1 MSCVCVVPHMLIWW
15 RCGRTDW
22 KTGKWREMQNS
33 IHWHQIRVRNSGE
46 NEKHSMTYV
55 AMYVMCLLNCFLCV
69 VLKELFIV
77 FLWSPC
83 LLHDTCESLCE
94 MNLSCFICTVLCW
107 TSLFSIVCW
116 YVHWSCWK
124 RLCDLLKLI
133 NTWQDRDGGK
143 EEKRE
148 TNYNWNWFFI
158 KMTSFII
165 VHPNNLFYES
175 KQYHNHNSFWSFAPL
190 FTVQNLR
197 TVMYDV
203 FYWSDYDWLCP
214 ILDIALHRWCFCQQ
228 QVYNVFLKWPILNG
242 YYSLVGWNELWHCK
256 AFIRCFL

>member
-1 MSCVCVVPHMLIWW
+1 MWIRKHMLSHSSELINHTWHTYLIFIFLAVWFVLINVLCVCVVPHMLIWW

-22 KTGKWREMQNS
+22 KTGIWREMQNS
-33 IHWHQIRVRNSGE
+33 IHWHQIRVRNSGG

-94 MNLSCFICTVLCW
+94 MNLRWFICTVLCW
-107 TSLFSIVCW
+107 TSFFSIVCW

-133 NTWQDRDGGK
+133 NIWQDRDGGK

-148 TNYNWNWFFI
+148 TN
-158 KMTSFII
+158 
-165 VHPNNLFYES
+165 
-175 KQYHNHNSFWSFAPL
+175 
-190 FTVQNLR
+190 
-197 TVMYDV
+197 
-203 FYWSDYDWLCP
+203 
-214 ILDIALHRWCFCQQ
+214 
-228 QVYNVFLKWPILNG
+228 
-242 YYSLVGWNELWHCK
+242 
-256 AFIRCFL
+256 